1 MRPEKC
7 SFKGEFS
14 ILISGKC
21 YTPKTVHLANCGFN
35 FVDSGK
41 KNTRKEKNFVTL
53 INKKR

>member
-41 KNTRKEKNFVTL
+41 KTPEK
-53 INKKR
+53 KKIL